1 MTENKWLDKDKE
13 KTFLQLFTE
22 QIIES
27 FFERIKVVL
36 LMSKNKPWSK
46 IKGTSLLRKYFL
58 KQ

>member
-27 FFERIKVVL
+27 F
-36 LMSKNKPWSK
+36 
-46 IKGTSLLRKYFL
+46 LRE
-58 KQ
+58 